1 MIIGSAV
8 CECIIYDAHSL
19 KEKRAVLQRIL
30 TRLKQKFNVS
40 VAEVGFQDMWQRT
53 KIAIVVVTTTR
64 VTTEHELQ
72 NEFKLIDS
80 FPEIERTIT
89 EIEWL

>member
-40 VAEVGFQDMWQRT
+40 VSETDHQDVWQRT
-53 KIAIVVVTTTR
+53 TIAIAVVTSTR
-64 VTTEHELQ
+64 VSTEKELQ
-72 NEFKLIDS
+72 NALKFIDS

-89 EIEWL
+89 DIEWF

>member
-1 MIIGSAV
+1 MIVGIAV

-19 KEKRAVLQRIL
+19 KDKRAVLQRVL

-40 VAEVGFQDMWQRT
+40 VSEVDYQDVWQRT
-53 KIAIVVVTTTR
+53 KIAIAAVTSNR
-64 VTTEHELQ
+64 VMTELELQ
-72 NEFKLIDS
+72 NALKFIDS

-89 EIEWL
+89 DVEWL

>member
-1 MIIGSAV
+1 MVVGLAA

-30 TRLKQKFNVS
+30 TRLKQKYNVS
-40 VAEVGFQDMWQRT
+40 VAEVDYQDVWQRT
-53 KIAIVVVTTTR
+53 QIAIAAVSSSKVS
-64 VTTEHELQ
+64 TERELH
-72 NEFKLIDS
+72 NALKMIDS

>member
-1 MIIGSAV
+1 MIICSAE

-30 TRLKQKFNVS
+30 SRLKQRYNLS
-40 VAEVGFQDMWQRT
+40 VAEVGYQDVWQRT
-53 KIAIVVVTTTR
+53 KIAIVGVSSSR
-64 VTTEHELQ
+64 IPLEREMHNALQ
-72 NEFKLIDS
+72 LIDS

-89 EIEWL
+89 DIEWL

>member
-19 KEKRAVLQRIL
+19 KEKRSVLLRIL

-40 VAEVGFQDMWQRT
+40 VSEVGYQDVWQRT
-53 KIAIVVVTTTR
+53 QIAIVAVTSTK
-64 VTTEHELQ
+64 VSTEKELQ
-72 NEFKLIDS
+72 NALKLIDS

-89 EIEWL
+89 NMDWL